1 MDLRMR
7 SSPLSFFMTSSK
19 SPRLFSNGLTAA
31 AITSFRPREGG
42 LSARRFLMI
51 VGPCAA
57 FSLLVVVVAPW
68 IGSTG
73 VTWHHVLAG
82 ISPDR
87 EIFVVARL
95 PRTLFAAIAGGA
107 LAMAGV
113 LFQALLPNSLADPFT
128 LGGPCGRP
136 WVAVGCV
143 VSRLDGGCG

>member
-7 SSPLSFFMTSSK
+7 SSRLSFFMTSSR

-42 LSARRFLMI
+42 LSAKRFLMI

-57 FSLLVVVVAPW
+57 LSLLVLVVAPW

-82 ISPDR
+82 ISPGR
-87 EIFVVARL
+87 EIVVVARL
-95 PRTLFAAIAGGA
+95 PRTLFPAIAGGA

-113 LFQALLPNSLADPFT
+113 FFFALFPET
-128 LGGPCGRP
+128 LGHPLSPGVVAGRSLG
-136 WVAVGCV
+136 AGLGDLVGF
-143 VSRLDGGCG
+143 

>member
-7 SSPLSFFMTSSK
+7 SSRLSFFMTSSK

-57 FSLLVVVVAPW
+57 FSSLAVVVAPW

-73 VTWHHVLAG
+73 VPWHHVLAG
-82 ISPDR
+82 ISPAP
-87 EIFVVARL
+87 ETVLVPRL
-95 PRTLFAAIAGGA
+95 PRALFAAIVGGG
-107 LAMAGV
+107 LA
-113 LFQALLPNSLADPFT
+113 
-128 LGGPCGRP
+128 
-136 WVAVGCV
+136 
-143 VSRLDGGCG
+143 

>member
-7 SSPLSFFMTSSK
+7 SSRLSFFMTSSK

-42 LSARRFLMI
+42 LSAKRFLMI

-107 LAMAGV
+107 LAMAGCFV
-113 LFQALLPNSLADPFT
+113 YAPLPNPLADPFSP
-128 LGGPCGRP
+128 GGSACGLFG
-136 WVAVGCV
+136 AGVGV
-143 VSRLDGGCG
+143 WFGVWKTV